1 MPDDVV
7 FLDSLPI
14 TATGKISKL
23 DLRRRF
29 ADHLLTRYLAVAA
42 HYQPEPIIDLLNRYP
57 FDAAILALNAADTL
71 SPHSF
76 INRLLTVAV
85 EKQMG
90 IIGMK
95 IAARGRIL
103 SS

>member
-1 MPDDVV
+1 MHDQKVV
-7 FLDSLPI
+7 
-14 TATGKISKL
+14 
-23 DLRRRF
+23 
-29 ADHLLTRYLAVAA
+29 RYLGVAA

-103 SS
+103 SSWTPPPVEVQQRSWKVSRLAQER